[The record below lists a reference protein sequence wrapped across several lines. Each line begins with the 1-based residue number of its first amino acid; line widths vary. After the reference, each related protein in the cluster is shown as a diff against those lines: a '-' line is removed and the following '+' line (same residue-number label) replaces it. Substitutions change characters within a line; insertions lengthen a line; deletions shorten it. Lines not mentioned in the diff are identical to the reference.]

1 MLSISL
7 LRPQGAPALPI
18 CQATQPGHRLP
29 AASSRG
35 SLEIRAPP
43 IARLRRGT
51 ATSAHTTVE
60 PVIVQMG
67 TDHTIAPLAL
77 RERLALGD
85 DAASAFLLGLIGDP
99 LIGEAA
105 LLSTCNRVEVY
116 VATNS
121 PDRALPLLREA
132 LARVLDEE
140 PEALEGVL
148 VGHEGTDAVRHLCGV
163 AAGLHSMIVA
173 EGQILGQVK
182 DALDMARQL
191 GTAGPYLGAAFRA
204 AVACGKRVRT
214 ETALGRT
221 DVSASSVLVDLLAG
235 EIEEWADQRVL
246 LIGAGRM
253 SQLTAARLA
262 ALGAGSI
269 AVSSRTMAAAA
280 RLADAV
286 GGKAVP
292 LDAVP
297 AHALD
302 ATLIISATRSTDLM
316 LTAAMLTSRPHTP
329 LIAVD
334 LAVPRDID
342 PAVADLPGV
351 RLLDID
357 DLRHIQDRQGLG
369 AAVSAAIAL
378 VEVATAEWQVWCRT
392 REAVPL
398 IADLRAHVDA
408 QKEAELARALKG
420 LEHLSDRDRAE
431 VAEMAHRLVNKMFHH
446 LAIRMKQAAADPEL
460 GAGYLEAARYLFQRD
475 DRSPH
480 SHPPPVP
487 ADALPVP
494 AHAPSD
500 PLPNPVLKG

>member
-1 MLSISL
+1 M
-7 LRPQGAPALPI
+7 
-18 CQATQPGHRLP
+18 
-29 AASSRG
+29 
-35 SLEIRAPP
+35 
-43 IARLRRGT
+43 
-51 ATSAHTTVE
+51 
-60 PVIVQMG
+60 QMG

-77 RERLALGD
+77 RERLALGG
-85 DAASAFLLGLIGDP
+85 DAASSFLLELTGDP
-99 LIGEAA
+99 LIAEAA

-116 VATNS
+116 VATRS
-121 PDRALPLLREA
+121 PAETLPALRAA
-132 LARVLDEE
+132 LAHVLGEA
-140 PEALEGVL
+140 PEALEGIL
-148 VGHEGTDAVRHLCGV
+148 VHRAGSDAVRHLCGV

-182 DALDMARQL
+182 DALEQARQL

-221 DVSASSVLVDLLAG
+221 DVSASSVLVDLLERA
-235 EIEEWADQRVL
+235 IDRWADQRVL

-253 SQLTAARLA
+253 SQVTAGRLA

-269 AVSSRTMAAAA
+269 AISSRTMAAAT
-280 RLADAV
+280 RLAGEV
-286 GGKAVP
+286 GGEAVP

-297 AHALD
+297 VRALD
-302 ATLIISATRSTDLM
+302 ATLIISATRSPDLV
-316 LTAAMLTSRPHTP
+316 LTASMLAHRSDTP

-369 AAVSAAIAL
+369 TAVAAADAL
-378 VEVATAEWQVWCRT
+378 VEAATAEWRVWCRT

-398 IADLRAHVDA
+398 IADLRAHVDG
-408 QKEAELARALKG
+408 QKDAELARTLKG
-420 LEHLSDRDRAE
+420 LEHLSERDRAE
-431 VAEMAHRLVNKMFHH
+431 VAEMGHRLVNKMFHH
-446 LAIRMKQAAADPEL
+446 LATRMKQAAADPDL
-460 GAGYLEAARYLFQRD
+460 GAGYMEAARYLFQRD

-480 SHPPPVP
+480 AHLSPEPANTSPVP
-487 ADALPVP
+487 ADAPPVP
-494 AHAPSD
+494 TGLTPMQGDAPSD
-500 PLPNPVLKG
+500 PLPSPVLKG